1 LEIKLE
7 VENEDAGTTLT
18 AIPLLQT
25 FVCAPPPTLSSTE
38 LSKVTS
44 LPMTLKRAIC
54 AGIPELDPANRDDL
68 LPAYLAFRMGKL
80 AGTSSF

>member
-25 FVCAPPPTLSSTE
+25 F
-38 LSKVTS
+38 
-44 LPMTLKRAIC
+44 
-54 AGIPELDPANRDDL
+54 IPELDPANRDDL